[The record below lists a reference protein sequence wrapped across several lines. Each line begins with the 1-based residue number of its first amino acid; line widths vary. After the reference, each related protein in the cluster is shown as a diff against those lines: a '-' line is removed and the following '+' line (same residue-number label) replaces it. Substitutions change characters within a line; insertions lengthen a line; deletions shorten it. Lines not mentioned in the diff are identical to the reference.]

1 MRRRR
6 RTSRNFHQSKEEED
20 AINKIGRDGVYG
32 IYAPVQK
39 AMREEEGGLNYGQQ
53 VIFEDV
59 FLRYKFSGCVNILID
74 ETGQEANIIFRTT
87 PSYCY

>member
-6 RTSRNFHQSKEEED
+6 QTSRNFHQSKEEED

-59 FLRYKFSGCVNILID
+59 STI
-74 ETGQEANIIFRTT
+74 
-87 PSYCY
+87 

>member
-6 RTSRNFHQSKEEED
+6 SNRNFHQSKEEED

-59 FLRYKFSGCVNILID
+59 FLQYNIFWLCRYIH
-74 ETGQEANIIFRTT
+74 
-87 PSYCY
+87 

>member
-1 MRRRR
+1 MTKRRMRRTR
-6 RTSRNFHQSKEEED
+6 RNFHQSKEEED

-53 VIFEDV
+53 VIFEYFFMIV
-59 FLRYKFSGCVNILID
+59 LRFLFRVYRSLIK
-74 ETGQEANIIFRTT
+74 
-87 PSYCY
+87 YLKL